1 MKKRFGVAA
10 IAAAAGCAVIF
21 AGCAG
26 CNGCGATEKANE
38 AAFSSNWYADTNY
51 RYIQPNFTEDKSEII
66 KYKVTQDKETAGN
79 TSYSVEY
86 AEGEYTTTFYAKK
99 FDKTLID
106 EEYRDAYP
114 DDLTVYCYK
123 TELTFPSVTFKMKNS
138 EESKLFDEGESTV
151 TECYFTDVNSHL
163 RPLYS
168 KLTTSCHIPAEYQ
181 TSDINETYE
190 VVHETVTTSYKY
202 DGTAAKTV
210 IADEVD
216 SANNSTK
223 TVGELDKTDNSLIDV
238 CGLNTAV
245 RAMQLSASFTQV
257 ISVYSP
263 AGGMQNYTFTGSA
276 DALGE
281 EERKAYEGI
290 MSADGIN
297 LYKAEDG
304 KSLNTVCV
312 TAALNADMKGVSQK
326 YWFAA
331 IENAKNNR
339 GRTTMVKMSVP
350 LAFSL
355 GTLNYSLK
363 EITSTL
369 YNG

>member
-1 MKKRFGVAA
+1 MKRRFGVAA
-10 IAAAAGCAVIF
+10 IAVAAGCAVIF
-21 AGCAG
+21 AGCTG
-26 CNGCGATEKANE
+26 CNGCGANEKANE

-51 RYIQPNFTEDKSEII
+51 RYIQPNFVGEDKAEVI
-66 KYKVTQDKETAGN
+66 KYSVTQDKETAGN
-79 TSYSVEY
+79 ASYSVEY
-86 AEGEYTTTFYAKK
+86 AEGAYTTTFYATKL
-99 FDKTLID
+99 DKTLID

-123 TELTFPSVTFKMKNS
+123 TELNFSSVTFKMKNS
-138 EESKLFDEGESTV
+138 EGSKKFDEGESTE

-168 KLTTSCHIPAEYQ
+168 KIRTNCHIPAEYQ

-190 VVHETVTTSYKY
+190 HVNQTVTTSYKY

-210 IADEVD
+210 ITDEVD

-223 TVGELDKTDNSLIDV
+223 TVNGLDKTDNSLIDV
-238 CGLNTAV
+238 CGLNTAI

-276 DALGE
+276 DALSE

-290 MSADGIN
+290 LEN
-297 LYKAEDG
+297 KELYVPGEG
-304 KSLNTVCV
+304 KTLNTVCV
-312 TAALNADMKGVSQK
+312 TAALNADMEGVSQK

-350 LAFSL
+350 LTFSL

-363 EITSTL
+363 EITSTVI
-369 YNG
+369 